1 MNDYEK
7 EEWWELYKTAVVE
20 LEHAK
25 IAGRVE
31 ETRTAIVARV
41 EKLQTLPGLH
51 AEERQAIADALNSLR
66 ELEREE
72 AQYRADQKQHVVDKA
87 LQNLRDIEPAIKRL
101 IG

>member
-25 IAGRVE
+25 IAGRVQ

-72 AQYRADQKQHVVDKA
+72 AQY
-87 LQNLRDIEPAIKRL
+87 
-101 IG
+101 